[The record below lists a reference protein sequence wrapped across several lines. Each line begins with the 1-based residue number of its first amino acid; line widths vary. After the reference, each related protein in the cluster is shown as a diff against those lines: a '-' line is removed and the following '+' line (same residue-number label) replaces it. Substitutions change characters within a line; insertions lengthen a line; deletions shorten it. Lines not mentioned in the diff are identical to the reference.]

1 MIELAKHIEY
11 LLLENDCVIV
21 PGLGGFI
28 AHFQSA
34 HYEESEDLFYP
45 PTRTVGFNPQL
56 TMNDG
61 LLAQLYMQVYHTDFS
76 DANRKIADAVSN
88 LKETL
93 YEEGVVDMPGVG
105 ALHYTI
111 SNTYEFHPAESG
123 VISPFLYGL
132 DSFRMQKLGEL
143 REELPLP
150 ESHEESEAVALPE
163 KKYKEIRLN
172 PNWWSHAV
180 AVAVAAVLF
189 FALSVPV
196 ENTYVDKGSYAS
208 LGTDCLFDAIRSN
221 SMAMT
226 LVSSEQQTKKSRQL
240 QPVTVK
246 VEKVAVQAPKQESSK
261 NIEHKVVKEAPKA
274 KEKAN
279 NAKAVKS
286 ENTVKTEKAV
296 KQTASASP
304 KATTPQPSAP
314 RKTGSNYHIIVASLP
329 TDADAQQMLKEY
341 RKQGYAGTEVVKGGG
356 RFRISLCS
364 YSDKAEAYRKLGEL
378 KKEDAFKSAWM
389 LTSK

>member
-45 PTRTVGFNPQL
+45 PIRTVGFNPQL

-76 DANRKIADAVSN
+76 DANRKIADVVAN

-93 YEEGVVDMPGVG
+93 YEEGVVNMPGVG

-143 REELPLP
+143 REELPLL
-150 ESHEESEAVALPE
+150 ESHEEPKTVALPE
-163 KKYKEIRLN
+163 KKYKEIRLS
-172 PNWWSHAV
+172 PNWWRHAV

-226 LVSSEQQTKKSRQL
+226 LVPSEPQTKKSRQL
-240 QPVTVK
+240 PPVTVK
-246 VEKVAVQAPKQESSK
+246 VEKVAVQAPKQETSK
-261 NIEHKVVKEAPKA
+261 NVESKAVKEAPK
-274 KEKAN
+274 EKAN
-279 NAKAVKS
+279 NDKAAKA
-286 ENTVKTEKAV
+286 ENTAKTGKAV

-304 KATTPQPSAP
+304 KVTATQPSVTKKAS
-314 RKTGSNYHIIVASLP
+314 RNYHIIVASLP
-329 TDADAQQMLKEY
+329 TDADARQMLKEY
-341 RKQGYAGTEVVKGGG
+341 RKQGYAEPEVIKGGG

-378 KKEDAFKSAWM
+378 KKEEAFKSAWM